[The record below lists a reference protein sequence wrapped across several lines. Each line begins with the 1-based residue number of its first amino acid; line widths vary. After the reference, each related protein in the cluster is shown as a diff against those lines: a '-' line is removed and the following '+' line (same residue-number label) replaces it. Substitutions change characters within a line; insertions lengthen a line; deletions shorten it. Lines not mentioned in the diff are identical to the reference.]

1 MANPYFRNLPE
12 IAYVNRDDPKS
23 TSEYNIVKN
32 FFKRAK
38 LREDILQ
45 NIAFFEKFIIKGD
58 DRPDNIAFEVYGD
71 STLDWV
77 VLMSNNIINIQ
88 SEWPMSNEVFYNYL
102 IDKYGD
108 ETTLY
113 GGVHHYE
120 ANEVKTSNNKIII
133 ASGTRVS
140 VGQSVSFYDFGKQ
153 DQVTVTD
160 IALPITNF
168 IYEQNLNNKKREIF
182 LLKKIYLNLVFDDIE
197 QIMTYKEGSTQFLD
211 ETLVRGDDIR
221 LFN

>member
-23 TSEYNIVKN
+23 NSEYNVVKN

-58 DRPDNIAFEVYGD
+58 DRPDNIAFEIYGD

-88 SEWPMSNEVFYNYL
+88 SEWPMPNDIFYDYL

-160 IALPITNF
+160 VASPITNF

-211 ETLVRGDDIR
+211 ETLVQGDNIR
-221 LFN
+221 LFD

>member
-23 TSEYNIVKN
+23 NSEYNVVKN

-58 DRPDNIAFEVYGD
+58 DRPDNIAFEIYGD

-88 SEWPMSNEVFYNYL
+88 SEWPMPNDIFYDYL

-160 IALPITNF
+160 VASPITNF
-168 IYEQNLNNKKREIF
+168 IYEQNLNDKKREIF
-182 LLKKIYLNLVFDDIE
+182 LLKPTYVNLLIDDLE
-197 QIMTYKEGSTQFLD
+197 EIMTYKKGSTQFID
-211 ETLVRGDDIR
+211 RTLVQGDNIR
-221 LFN
+221 LFD

>member
-1 MANPYFRNLPE
+1 M
-12 IAYVNRDDPKS
+12 
-23 TSEYNIVKN
+23 
-32 FFKRAK
+32 
-38 LREDILQ
+38 
-45 NIAFFEKFIIKGD
+45 
-58 DRPDNIAFEVYGD
+58 
-71 STLDWV
+71 
-77 VLMSNNIINIQ
+77 
-88 SEWPMSNEVFYNYL
+88 
-102 IDKYGD
+102 
-108 ETTLY
+108 
-113 GGVHHYE
+113 
-120 ANEVKTSNNKIII
+120 KTSNNKIII

>member
-77 VLMSNNIINIQ
+77 VLMSNNIITVSYTHLTLPTNR
-88 SEWPMSNEVFYNYL
+88 EV
-102 IDKYGD
+102 
-108 ETTLY
+108 
-113 GGVHHYE
+113 
-120 ANEVKTSNNKIII
+120 
-133 ASGTRVS
+133 
-140 VGQSVSFYDFGKQ
+140 
-153 DQVTVTD
+153 
-160 IALPITNF
+160 
-168 IYEQNLNNKKREIF
+168 
-182 LLKKIYLNLVFDDIE
+182 
-197 QIMTYKEGSTQFLD
+197 
-211 ETLVRGDDIR
+211 
-221 LFN
+221 

>member
-23 TSEYNIVKN
+23 NSEYNVVKN

-58 DRPDNIAFEVYGD
+58 DRPDNIAFEIYGD

-88 SEWPMSNEVFYNYL
+88 SEWPMPNDIFYDYL

-160 IALPITNF
+160 VASPITNF

-211 ETLVRGDDIR
+211 ETLVRGDNIR
-221 LFN
+221 LFD

>member
-1 MANPYFRNLPE
+1 MPN
-12 IAYVNRDDPKS
+12 
-23 TSEYNIVKN
+23 
-32 FFKRAK
+32 
-38 LREDILQ
+38 DI
-45 NIAFFEKFIIKGD
+45 
-58 DRPDNIAFEVYGD
+58 
-71 STLDWV
+71 
-77 VLMSNNIINIQ
+77 
-88 SEWPMSNEVFYNYL
+88 FYDYL

-160 IALPITNF
+160 VASPITNF

-211 ETLVRGDDIR
+211 ETLVQGDNIR
-221 LFN
+221 LFD

>member
-1 MANPYFRNLPE
+1 MSNYFNLIPDFE
-12 IAYVNRDDPKS
+12 YVSRLPDAKISDYI
-23 TSEYNIVKN
+23 TVKN
-32 FFKRAK
+32 LFRRVV
-38 LREDILQ
+38 LREDIFSNLT
-45 NIAFFEKFIIKGD
+45 FFTKYSIKGD
-58 DRPDNIAFEVYGD
+58 DRPDNIAFEIYGD

-88 SEWPMSNEVFYNYL
+88 SEWPMPNDIFYDYL

-160 IALPITNF
+160 VASPITNF
-168 IYEQNLNNKKREIF
+168 IYEQNLNDKKREIF

-197 QIMTYKEGSTQFLD
+197 QIMTYKEGSTQYVS
-211 ETLVRGDDIR
+211 ETLIKGENIR
-221 LFN
+221 LYS